1 MADVYSL
8 TTWQWFPLSRDTVF
22 PFFADATNLERLT
35 PDVLR
40 FRVLTPAPIAMGPGA
55 LIDYR
60 LSLRGLPMR
69 WRTEI
74 TAWDPPRRF
83 EDRQL
88 RGPYRQWLHTHLFE
102 EADGGTTV
110 RDEVRYRL
118 RGPDLLTR
126 PINSLLVQPNV
137 ARIFAYRH
145 GALEQA
151 LGVEGRSRRGPVS
164 IVRGH
169 L

>member
-1 MADVYSL
+1 MADVYTL

-22 PFFADATNLERLT
+22 PFFADATNLERIT

-40 FRVLTPAPIAMGPGA
+40 VRVLTPAPIQTRPGA

-60 LSLRGLPMR
+60 LSLRGMPMR

-83 EDRQL
+83 EDRQVT
-88 RGPYRQWLHTHLFE
+88 GPYRQWLHTHLFE

-126 PINSLLVQPNV
+126 PGNRLLVQPDV
-137 ARIFAYRH
+137 SRIFAYRH

-151 LGVEGRSRRGPVS
+151 LGVEGRSRTGPVS

>member
-1 MADVYSL
+1 MADVYTL

-22 PFFADATNLERLT
+22 PFFADARNLERIT
-35 PDVLR
+35 PALLR
-40 FRVLTPAPIAMGPGA
+40 FRVLTPAPIQMQPGA

-60 LSLRGLPMR
+60 LSLRGMPMR

-74 TAWDPPRRF
+74 TAWEPPLRF

-88 RGPYRQWLHTHLFE
+88 RGPYRQWLHTHRFE

-110 RDEVRYRL
+110 HDEVRYRL
-118 RGPDLLTR
+118 RGPAVFTR
-126 PINSLLVQPNV
+126 LINDLLVQPDV
-137 ARIFAYRH
+137 SRIFAYRH

-151 LGVEGRSRRGPVS
+151 LGVEGRSRTGPVS

>member
-1 MADVYSL
+1 
-8 TTWQWFPLSRDTVF
+8 VF
-22 PFFADATNLERLT
+22 PFFADARNLERIT
-35 PDVLR
+35 PDLLR
-40 FRVLTPAPIAMGPGA
+40 FRVLTPAPIQMRPGA

-69 WRTEI
+69 WQTQI
-74 TAWDPPRRF
+74 TSWDPPMRF

-88 RGPYRQWLHTHLFE
+88 KGPYRQWWHTHLFA

-126 PINSLLVQPNV
+126 AINRLLVQPDV
-137 ARIFAYRH
+137 SRIFAYRH

-151 LGVEGRSRRGPVS
+151 LGVEGRSRQGPVS

>member
-1 MADVYSL
+1 MADVYTL
-8 TTWQWFPLSRDTVF
+8 TTWQWFPLPRDSVF
-22 PFFADATNLERLT
+22 RFFADAWNLERIT
-35 PDVLR
+35 PRLLR
-40 FRVLTPAPIAMGPGA
+40 FKVLTPGPIQMRLGA

-60 LSLRGLPMR
+60 LSLRGVPVR

-74 TAWDPPRRF
+74 TAWDPPVHF
-83 EDRQL
+83 EDSQL
-88 RGPYRQWLHTHLFE
+88 EGPYRQWLHTHRFE

-118 RGPDLLTR
+118 RGPDLMTR
-126 PINSLLVQPNV
+126 PINSLFVQPDV
-137 ARIFAYRH
+137 SRIFAYRH

-151 LGVEGRSRRGPVS
+151 LGVEGRTRKGPVS

>member
-1 MADVYSL
+1 MADVYTL

-22 PFFADATNLERLT
+22 PFFAEARNLERLT
-35 PDVLR
+35 PALLR
-40 FRVLTPAPIAMGPGA
+40 FKVLTPAPIQMGPGT

-60 LSLRGLPMR
+60 LSLRGMPMR

-74 TAWDPPRRF
+74 TAWQPPVRF

-88 RGPYRQWLHTHLFE
+88 KGPYRQWLHTHLFD

-126 PINSLLVQPNV
+126 PINRLLVQPDV
-137 ARIFAYRH
+137 SRIFTYRH
-145 GALEQA
+145 DALETA
-151 LGVEGRSRRGPVS
+151 LGVTGRSRRGPVS

>member
-1 MADVYSL
+1 MADVYTL
-8 TTWQWFPLSRDTVF
+8 TTWQWFPLPRDVVF
-22 PFFADATNLERLT
+22 PFFADARNLERIT
-35 PDVLR
+35 PDLLR
-40 FRVLTPAPIAMGPGA
+40 FRVLTPEPIAMRPGA

-74 TAWDPPRRF
+74 TTWEPPLRF
-83 EDRQL
+83 EDRQIS
-88 RGPYRQWLHTHLFE
+88 GPYRQWLHTHLFE

-126 PINSLLVQPNV
+126 PINSLLVQPDV
-137 ARIFAYRH
+137 SRIFQFRH
-145 GALEQA
+145 GALERA
-151 LGVEGRSRRGPVS
+151 LGVEGRSRTGPVS